1 MIAVRQLAWI
11 ALRLAQSIP
20 EFRWV
25 DCVARRILQL
35 GVDVLIVR
43 SGIAHRANRLAWAN
57 QITPPHLLGLSM
69 QDFVRKSI
77 GIPYGYSAN
86 TAFPGVCH
94 DAGHR
99 RPQFRIAS
107 IKPRVLAA
115 DIIEIDAS
123 MRNARGG
130 LSALFLFRSRSISAR
145 IGDMGHHAPDRRQHA
160 PHNVFPR
167 HIQFPFVR
175 RAEGTSLLPA
185 ATSMLK
191 TIAPCG
197 AQPVWRVERW
207 LNYPRPRVAQPSAVR
222 LSCAVD
228 CNRPLAK
235 FSG

>member
-1 MIAVRQLAWI
+1 MGLAGGARPRGFERSKTVCDAIAGRRICPRRGRYRRHCAAKFIDRVDVATEQILLILIAVRQLAWI
-11 ALRLAQSIP
+11 ALRLAQSIL

-35 GVDVLIVR
+35 VVDVLIVR
-43 SGIAHRANRLAWAN
+43 SGIAHRANRLAYAN

-123 MRNARGG
+123 MRNARAGF
-130 LSALFLFRSRSISAR
+130 LLCSAP
-145 IGDMGHHAPDRRQHA
+145 AP
-160 PHNVFPR
+160 
-167 HIQFPFVR
+167 
-175 RAEGTSLLPA
+175 
-185 ATSMLK
+185 
-191 TIAPCG
+191 
-197 AQPVWRVERW
+197 
-207 LNYPRPRVAQPSAVR
+207 
-222 LSCAVD
+222 
-228 CNRPLAK
+228 
-235 FSG
+235 